1 MSIFVQ
7 TKNPNQC
14 RIFHKKMME
23 SKTSTTELVANLKE
37 KIEKFDEWFTIYE
50 PQLRN
55 LKHCLQRE
63 TISNEK

>member
-1 MSIFVQ
+1 
-7 TKNPNQC
+7 
-14 RIFHKKMME
+14 MME
-23 SKTSTTELVANLKE
+23 SKTNTTELVANLKE